1 MERFYNEE
9 DDEDEKNAFFGP
21 NSNDD
26 EDDEDLD
33 EEVVG
38 YIDKQ
43 GIIDVMNMDLVQT
56 KLNQHL
62 LSKAIEIAKSNW
74 FWFTKTNEQKM
85 EEIDSIFN
93 KLCKIIDDYE
103 KGIEKEI
110 EKEKEKEE
118 EE

>member
-9 DDEDEKNAFFGP
+9 DDDEDEKNAFFGP
-21 NSNDD
+21 NSN
-26 EDDEDLD
+26 EDDDDDLD

-62 LSKAIEIAKSNW
+62 LGKAIEIAKGNW
-74 FWFTKTNEQKM
+74 FWFMKSNNQKI
-85 EEIDSIFN
+85 EEISSIFN
-93 KLCKIIDDYE
+93 KLCTIIDDYE
-103 KGIEKEI
+103 KGIEN
-110 EKEKEKEE
+110 EE
-118 EE
+118 

>member
-1 MERFYNEE
+1 MERFYNEDE
-9 DDEDEKNAFFGP
+9 DDDEKNSFFNPDSEGY
-21 NSNDD
+21 
-26 EDDEDLD
+26 EDDVE

-62 LSKAIEIAKSNW
+62 LSKAIEIAQNSW
-74 FWFTKTNEQKM
+74 FWYFKNNEQKL
-85 EEIDSIFN
+85 EEINSIFN
-93 KLCKIIDDYE
+93 KLANIIADYE

-110 EKEKEKEE
+110 EYDKKDNEV
-118 EE
+118 